1 MSVKVATVIIIIFGI
16 AVVIA
21 AYLQRGEWAIG
32 IEWVLPVI
40 AAGIVPLKEGKEK
53 KSERSI

>member
-40 AAGIVPLKEGKEK
+40 VAGIVPLKEGKE
-53 KSERSI
+53 

>member
-21 AYLQRGEWAIG
+21 AYLQRGEWVIG
-32 IEWVLPVI
+32 IEWALPMI
-40 AAGIVPLKEGKEK
+40 AATIIPIKEK
-53 KSERSI
+53 EE

>member
-1 MSVKVATVIIIIFGI
+1 MTVKMIVITVAILGV
-16 AVVIA
+16 VLVIA

-40 AAGIVPLKEGKEK
+40 VAAIIPIKEK
-53 KSERSI
+53 EE

>member
-1 MSVKVATVIIIIFGI
+1 MTVKMIVITVAILGV
-16 AVVIA
+16 VLVIA

-40 AAGIVPLKEGKEK
+40 AAAIIPIKEK
-53 KSERSI
+53 EE

>member
-1 MSVKVATVIIIIFGI
+1 MKTRTIVITVAILGV
-16 AVVIA
+16 VLVIA

-40 AAGIVPLKEGKEK
+40 VAAIIPIKEK
-53 KSERSI
+53 EE